1 MLMSGPCPGGTFRQV
16 LISSSDFSTDC
27 FDLRFVKMI
36 GKVQAQSIVPHPVA
50 IKSRQAIMIVPK
62 TIFKK
67 VSVIEVF
74 NHRLI
79 NR

>member
-1 MLMSGPCPGGTFRQV
+1 MFQLTT
-16 LISSSDFSTDC
+16 STC
-27 FDLRFVKMI
+27 GFVKMI
-36 GKVQAQSIVPHPVA
+36 GKVQVQSIVRHPVA